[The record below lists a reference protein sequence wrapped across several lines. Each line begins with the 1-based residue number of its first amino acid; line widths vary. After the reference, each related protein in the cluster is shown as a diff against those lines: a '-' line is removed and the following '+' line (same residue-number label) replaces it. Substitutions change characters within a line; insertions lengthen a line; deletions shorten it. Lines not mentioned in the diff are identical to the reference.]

1 MWCAIYGIPK
11 RRMLPDVR
19 QIGHSSG
26 RTGSRRLTCPAA
38 NQGGLDGGRDTG
50 SVDRAGRSLHVWKSA
65 DLGTEPLTSVLRG
78 VDSFG
83 TTVEGSQQG
92 SLTFYPWSTIRE
104 IVLQTE

>member
-1 MWCAIYGIPK
+1 MAGETLEAW
-11 RRMLPDVR
+11 
-19 QIGHSSG
+19 IG
-26 RTGSRRLTCPAA
+26 
-38 NQGGLDGGRDTG
+38 QE
-50 SVDRAGRSLHVWKSA
+50 VSLHVWKSA